1 MNGSRGGGFTL
12 IEMLVVMAVVGI
24 LATVAIPGYLQ
35 QIVRRQVIEAL
46 PLADIAKA
54 PVALAWSLAQPLPH
68 DNAGGGL
75 PAEDRIVS
83 TYIASLAVQDGA
95 IQILFGNSANALI
108 RGKLLS
114 LRPAVVRDTPIVP
127 VSWVCGYAPVP
138 GNMTVK
144 GVNRTSVPEEYL
156 PRACRGA

>member
-1 MNGSRGGGFTL
+1 VTRDRPGGFSL
-12 IEMLVVMAVVGI
+12 VEMLVVIAVVGI
-24 LATVAIPGYLQ
+24 LTTIGIPGYLH

-68 DNAGGGL
+68 DNVVAGL
-75 PAEDRIVS
+75 PAGDRVVS
-83 TYIASLAVQDGA
+83 TYIADLSVQDGA
-95 IQILFGNSANALI
+95 IQITFGNSANALI

-114 LRPAVVRDTPIVP
+114 LRPAVVADTPIVP

-156 PRACRGA
+156 PRACRAA